1 MSETNVT
8 NSDIAIERVVGFAQK
23 FNRAHL
29 DLACHAAFPQTL
41 TPDLLYQ
48 IWLRFVPQAPWTAV
62 ARIILSRLCREVG
75 YELYEMDIDVRNLL
89 LTELKEDKR
98 FGEQRLNEL
107 AEFYNNYLKQQF
119 GSEER
124 EEEDLTQPQYWIA
137 LASTSSKQKLSQK
150 IAKAIELRLKQ
161 ENWKELFRLASSI
174 EAVPQALVKFEAPL
188 INYARGMLNFTT
200 GDLEGAAE
208 EFSKLQ
214 RRERQ
219 VDIAG
224 VNLSIP
230 DEVPLVKVKLAFLQ
244 RLLQIISENSGDPQ
258 AVYPFLAENVE
269 KLNED
274 LAEVLR
280 LWATKILA
288 QVQPDEARLLATIII
303 NFSILISQFPLG
315 SRASNIEI
323 AITGYQIVLSV
334 FTREAFPVDWARTQ
348 NNLGTAYRDRIMG
361 DKVENLERAIA
372 AFQAALSVSLRS
384 SFPVDWARTQNNLG
398 TAYFNKIQGDKAN
411 NIERAITSYQNAL
424 SVITRNDFPKDWAFT
439 QNNLGRAYSDRIKG
453 DKAENIEQAIASYQ
467 NALSVTTRNDFPQDW
482 AQTQINLGTAYR
494 ERIKGDKAE
503 NIEQAIAFLQ
513 QALQVITFQ
522 AFPYDWADTQI
533 NLGTA
538 YHDRIKGDKADNIE
552 QAIIAYQQALQV
564 TTRQAFP
571 YEWADTQINLGTAY
585 HDRIKGD
592 KADNIEQAIIVY
604 QQALE
609 VTTRQAFPQDN
620 AETLFK
626 LGLIY
631 QNAQRFN
638 EAYTTFEQ
646 TIETVESLR
655 SEIISGDETKRK
667 QAEKWNK
674 VYSCMVKV
682 CLELKEYTQAIE
694 YIERSKTR
702 NLVELILERDRKTI
716 FPPEVVVQS
725 EKLQDEITTVQYQIQ
740 NGKAEDPQVLA
751 QHLQQ
756 LRQQQNELQNQ
767 YLPIGSGF
775 KFESFQAIFDK
786 RTAII
791 EWYILDD
798 EILAFIIKS
807 VGEITVWQ
815 SQPEDLKAFIDWEN
829 QYLAD
834 YHNQKDKWQNQL
846 EEHLQKLAEILH
858 IEEILAQIPKDFNRL
873 ILIPHRFLHLLP
885 LHALPIWESYLID
898 LFPNGISYAP
908 SCQLLQLVQTRQ
920 RPKFSNFFA
929 IQNPNQD
936 LYWSDMEVTS
946 IANNFPHVNVL
957 MGKTAIKENITNE
970 LLQSAH
976 CIHFSGHSY
985 FNFHSPL
992 KSALILANANISE
1005 TIDQSECLTIAE
1017 IFNLNLSEC
1026 RLVTLPTTETA
1037 VTNFT
1042 SVSDEYIGFPS
1053 AFIVAGATSVVGSF
1067 WSPSDLST
1075 ALLMI
1080 KFYHNLYIGNTIAVA
1095 LNQAQIWLREVTK
1108 LQLQEWILTMKMNPT
1123 LKVSLRRGFH
1133 RLSDDAKP
1141 FREPF
1146 YWAAFSVI
1154 GA

>member
-522 AFPYDWADTQI
+522 AFPYD
-533 NLGTA
+533 
-538 YHDRIKGDKADNIE
+538 
-552 QAIIAYQQALQV
+552 
-564 TTRQAFP
+564 
-571 YEWADTQINLGTAY
+571 WADTQINLGTAY